1 MTGTGAS
8 ERAQA
13 QVVVVGGGVSGLA
26 TAYFLRQRLGAAV
39 GIRVLEATD
48 RAGGKVHTGLVAGRP
63 VDTGPDAYLSRAP
76 ELGRL
81 VASLGLE
88 ESVVGPQSS
97 GSYLWSRGALR
108 PLPPGMA
115 FGLPERLVP
124 LLRSRIL
131 GPTEVVRAGLDLVLP
146 RTQVGEDPS
155 VADLVRPR
163 FGAGVYDR
171 LVAPLLGGVHA
182 GDPACLSAT
191 STVPEIAAMAR
202 SGRSLYLT
210 MRRRRRSA
218 PAPAGPPKPPLVSL
232 RGGLSHLTARL
243 AEELGPE
250 TVLTGALTRGIDRR
264 ADGSW
269 TVLTDDRILP
279 ATQVVLATPAY
290 VAADLLGD
298 LLPNAAELLRG
309 IEYVDVANVTL
320 AFRREDVP
328 ALPSGTGFLVP
339 PAEGELIVGCS
350 WLSQKWPQPDDDLV
364 LVKCMVGR
372 AGDRR
377 WLTMDDDELERHVRE
392 ALSRILGIRADPV
405 DRLVQRW
412 PGAMPQYTV
421 GHAARL
427 AALDAELATLPGL
440 TVTGA
445 AYRGVG
451 LAGCVAQA
459 EATAARIVPEP
470 SEPTEPL
477 QQGASA

>member
-8 ERAQA
+8 ERAQG

-48 RAGGKVHTGLVAGRP
+48 RAGGKVHTGRVAGRP

-131 GPTEVVRAGLDLVLP
+131 GPTEVARAGLDLLLP
-146 RTQVGEDPS
+146 RTQAGDDPS

-182 GDPACLSAT
+182 GDPARLSAT

-218 PAPAGPPKPPLVSL
+218 PAPAGSPKPPLVSL
-232 RGGLSHLTARL
+232 RGGLSHLTAR
-243 AEELGPE
+243 
-250 TVLTGALTRGIDRR
+250 
-264 ADGSW
+264 
-269 TVLTDDRILP
+269 
-279 ATQVVLATPAY
+279 
-290 VAADLLGD
+290 
-298 LLPNAAELLRG
+298 
-309 IEYVDVANVTL
+309 
-320 AFRREDVP
+320 
-328 ALPSGTGFLVP
+328 
-339 PAEGELIVGCS
+339 
-350 WLSQKWPQPDDDLV
+350 
-364 LVKCMVGR
+364 
-372 AGDRR
+372 
-377 WLTMDDDELERHVRE
+377 
-392 ALSRILGIRADPV
+392 
-405 DRLVQRW
+405 
-412 PGAMPQYTV
+412 
-421 GHAARL
+421 
-427 AALDAELATLPGL
+427 
-440 TVTGA
+440 
-445 AYRGVG
+445 
-451 LAGCVAQA
+451 
-459 EATAARIVPEP
+459 
-470 SEPTEPL
+470 
-477 QQGASA
+477 